1 MDKSLGEKFGEKIV
15 NYIFKESK
23 DIAILKFQ

>member
-1 MDKSLGEKFGEKIV
+1 MDKSLGEKFGETIL

-23 DIAILKFQ
+23 DIAILSF

>member
-1 MDKSLGEKFGEKIV
+1 MDKSLGEKFGEKIL

-23 DIAILKFQ
+23 DIAILKF

>member
-15 NYIFKESK
+15 DYIFKESK